1 MNYLL
6 ETFDVTT
13 VRAATPM
20 YLMARRI
27 RASGVKMVM
36 SGEGADDIFGG
47 YLYFHKAPNP
57 EEFHAENVRK
67 DKQLHLYDCLRSNEA
82 MME

>member
-1 MNYLL
+1 M

-13 VRAATPM
+13 VRAATLM
-20 YLMARRI
+20 YLRARRI
-27 RASGVKMVM
+27 RPSGGKRVM
-36 SGEGADDIFGG
+36 NGEGAEDIFGG